1 MANPYGG
8 DVAASRFKNDQQKRT
23 QLQKNKTDAK
33 ASQLR
38 AWKKRM
44 KKLGYTVDATNT
56 AYSKT
61 GTRMGS
67 FEGGMK
73 KSLKIK
79 KEQPKKVESPK
90 NDNNKKTDKPKYKQV
105 TQKELDAKIKN
116 PDSKVKGK
124 DKPKDSLKIKK
135 GSARN
140 FIKTKKGFARRGT
153 PMAKRAEERER
164 KRKALG
170 AKGYMKNK

>member
-56 AYSKT
+56 AYSQT

-79 KEQPKKVESPK
+79 NEQPKNVESPK
-90 NDNNKKTDKPKYKQV
+90 NDTNKKTDKPKYKQV
-105 TQKELDAKIKN
+105 TQKELDKKISEKKSEK
-116 PDSKVKGK
+116 PKETLKVK
-124 DKPKDSLKIKK
+124 PKKMHRIEKE
-135 GSARN
+135 N
-140 FIKTKKGFARRGT
+140 
-153 PMAKRAEERER
+153 R
-164 KRKALG
+164 KRFGDAHVDKLKAQY
-170 AKGYMKNK
+170 AKFKADRKKKKK

>member
-38 AWKKRM
+38 AWKLRM

-90 NDNNKKTDKPKYKQV
+90 NNNNKKTDKPKYKKV
-105 TQKELDAKIKN
+105 TQKELDKKISEKKSEK
-116 PDSKVKGK
+116 SKETLKA
-124 DKPKDSLKIKK
+124 KPKKMHAIEKRNRKKFGDAHVDKLKAQYAKFKADRKK
-135 GSARN
+135 
-140 FIKTKKGFARRGT
+140 KK
-153 PMAKRAEERER
+153 K
-164 KRKALG
+164 
-170 AKGYMKNK
+170 